1 MNINIDKNLAKETQS
16 VLDELGLDQMTPIII
31 YFKQIVAKD
40 KIPFP
45 IELTDK
51 QKVSRELRENIKKF
65 Q

>member
-16 VLDELGLDQMTPIII
+16 VLYELGLDQMTPIII